1 MSYKSN
7 QCRNGCGT
15 LIHFD
20 DKIRSPRG
28 KAIPLE
34 DNNEPHQCPN
44 AAPYTGQGPSAR
56 VSNPIQTIVNEPLGF
71 ENHRDK
77 RIKEAQEQRLREHTE
92 LIQAMKQLT
101 GAMQALAT
109 AIEKQEWRANSE

>member
-1 MSYKSN
+1 MSHKSN

-20 DKIRSPRG
+20 DKIRSSRG

-34 DNNEPHQCPN
+34 ENNEPHQCPN
-44 AAPYTGQGPSAR
+44 ALPYTGQGPSAR
-56 VSNPIQTIVNEPLGF
+56 VSNPIQTIVDHD
-71 ENHRDK
+71 NHRDQ
-77 RIKEAQEQRLREHTE
+77 RIRESQEQRLHEHTE
-92 LIQAMKQLT
+92 LIRAMKELT

-109 AIEKQEWRANSE
+109 AIENKEWHANSE